1 VFGSTVPASW
11 RGRVV
16 RATEQLLCAV
26 FRKNR
31 PVPGM
36 LSAEVLWTGEVVA
49 EGSTSEE
56 SDWVEVTWSPVPV
69 GPDLKYGFPRMPIS
83 GDSFMTLCGA
93 LRLAVAFRA
102 R

>member
-1 VFGSTVPASW
+1 
-11 RGRVV
+11 
-16 RATEQLLCAV
+16 
-26 FRKNR
+26 
-31 PVPGM
+31 M

-93 LRLAVAFRA
+93 LRLAFEASGSIPRQIDTHNTHRV
-102 R
+102 